1 MARPQAADYAERRAA
16 IVEQAAELYASRGFA
31 RASVADLAVRIGASK
46 ALIYHYYPSKE
57 EILFEVMDQHL
68 RQLSA
73 ATEETLAL
81 DAAPQEK
88 LRALAHSFMRLY
100 VGAAAR
106 HKVLLNELDA
116 LPRARRAE
124 IVERQRRLI
133 DAVEAL
139 ILDIRPGL
147 ASHLTRPAAML
158 FFGMINWTH
167 TWYHQG
173 GGARADE
180 IADLAAD
187 ITLRGLGGLGDLQPS

>member
-1 MARPQAADYAERRAA
+1 LARPQAADYAERRAA
-16 IVEQAAELYASRGFA
+16 IVENAAELYASRGFA
-31 RASVADLAVRIGASK
+31 RASVSDLADRVGGSK
-46 ALIYHYYPSKE
+46 ALIYHYYSSKE
-57 EILFEVMDQHL
+57 EILFEVMDSHL

-73 ATEETLAL
+73 AVEDVLAL
-81 DAAPQEK
+81 DVGPQDK
-88 LRALAHSFMRLY
+88 LRSLAHSFMRLY

-116 LPRARRAE
+116 LPPVQRSE

-133 DAVEAL
+133 DAVESL
-139 ILDIRPGL
+139 ILAIQPALRPN
-147 ASHLTRPAAML
+147 LTRPAAML

-167 TWYHQG
+167 TWYREG

-187 ITLRGLGGLGDLQPS
+187 LALTGLTGLQPS

>member
-16 IVEQAAELYASRGFA
+16 IVDKAAELYARKGFA
-31 RASVADLAVRIGASK
+31 SASVADLAEHVGASK

-68 RQLSA
+68 RQLSEA
-73 ATEETLAL
+73 VEETLAL
-81 DAAPQEK
+81 DSGPEDR

-116 LPRARRAE
+116 LPPARRSE

-139 ILDIRPGL
+139 VVAIQPALADRPN
-147 ASHLTRPAAML
+147 LTRPAAML

-167 TWYHQG
+167 TWYRQD

-187 ITLRGLGGLGDLQPS
+187 MALKGLAGL

>member
-16 IVEQAAELYASRGFA
+16 IVENAAELYAAKGFA
-31 RASVADLAVRIGASK
+31 SASVSDLADRVGGSK
-46 ALIYHYYPSKE
+46 ALIYHYYSSKE
-57 EILFEVMDQHL
+57 EILFEVMDSHL

-73 ATEETLAL
+73 AVDETLAL
-81 DAAPQEK
+81 DAGPDVR
-88 LRALAHSFMRLY
+88 LRALAHGFMRLY

-116 LPRARRAE
+116 LPPARRSE

-139 ILDIRPGL
+139 IVAIQPALADRPQ
-147 ASHLTRPAAML
+147 LTRPAAML

-167 TWYHQG
+167 TWYREG

-187 ITLRGLGGLGDLQPS
+187 LTLAGLSGLQPS

>member
-1 MARPQAADYAERRAA
+1 LARPQAADYAERRAA
-16 IVEQAAELYASRGFA
+16 IVEQAAKLYARKGFA
-31 RASVADLAVRIGASK
+31 SASVADLADRVGASK

-57 EILFEVMDQHL
+57 EILFEVMDSHL
-68 RQLSA
+68 RALSG

-81 DAAPQEK
+81 DAGPEDK
-88 LRALAHSFMRLY
+88 LRALAHAFMRLY

-116 LPRARRAE
+116 LPPARRAE

-139 ILDIRPGL
+139 ILTIQPALADRPN
-147 ASHLTRPAAML
+147 LTRPAAML

-167 TWYHQG
+167 TWYRQG
-173 GGARADE
+173 GAARADE

-187 ITLRGLGGLGDLQPS
+187 MALSGLRGL

>member
-1 MARPQAADYAERRAA
+1 LARPQAADYAERRAA
-16 IVEQAAELYASRGFA
+16 IVENAAELYARKGFA
-31 RASVADLAVRIGASK
+31 RASVADLADRVGASK

-57 EILFEVMDQHL
+57 EILFEVMDSHL
-68 RQLSA
+68 RQLSEA
-73 ATEETLAL
+73 VEQTMVL
-81 DAAPQEK
+81 DAGPDAK

-116 LPRARRAE
+116 LPPARRAE

-139 ILDIRPGL
+139 ILAIQPALRPN
-147 ASHLTRPAAML
+147 LTRPAAML

-167 TWYHQG
+167 TWYREG

-187 ITLRGLGGLGDLQPS
+187 LALGGLSRL

>member
-1 MARPQAADYAERRAA
+1 LARPQAADYAERRAA
-16 IVEQAAELYASRGFA
+16 IVENAAELYARKGFA
-31 RASVADLAVRIGASK
+31 RASVADLADRVGASK

-57 EILFEVMDQHL
+57 EILFEVMDSHL
-68 RQLSA
+68 RQLSEA
-73 ATEETLAL
+73 VEETMAL
-81 DAAPQEK
+81 DAGPDTK

-116 LPRARRAE
+116 LPPARRAE

-133 DAVEAL
+133 DAVEDL
-139 ILDIRPGL
+139 ILAIQPALRPT
-147 ASHLTRPAAML
+147 LTRPAAML

-167 TWYHQG
+167 TWYREG

-187 ITLRGLGGLGDLQPS
+187 LALSGLSGL

>member
-1 MARPQAADYAERRAA
+1 LARPQAADYAERRAA
-16 IVEQAAELYASRGFA
+16 IVEQAAELYARKGFA
-31 RASVADLAVRIGASK
+31 SASVADLADRVGASK

-57 EILFEVMDQHL
+57 EILFEVMDSHL
-68 RQLSA
+68 RALSG

-81 DAAPQEK
+81 DAGPEDK
-88 LRALAHSFMRLY
+88 LRALAHAFMRLY

-116 LPRARRAE
+116 LPPARRAE

-139 ILDIRPGL
+139 IFAIQPALADRP
-147 ASHLTRPAAML
+147 HLTRPSAML

-167 TWYHQG
+167 TWYRPG
-173 GGARADE
+173 GAARADE
-180 IADLAAD
+180 SADLAAD
-187 ITLRGLGGLGDLQPS
+187 MALSGLRGL

>member
-16 IVEQAAELYASRGFA
+16 IVEQAAELYACKGFA
-31 RASVADLAVRIGASK
+31 SASVADLADRLGASK
-46 ALIYHYYPSKE
+46 ALVYHYYPSKE
-57 EILFEVMDQHL
+57 EILFEVMDSHL
-68 RQLSA
+68 RKLSEA
-73 ATEETLAL
+73 VEETVAL
-81 DAAPQEK
+81 DAGPEDK

-116 LPRARRAE
+116 LPPTRRAE

-139 ILDIRPGL
+139 ILAIQPALADRPQ
-147 ASHLTRPAAML
+147 LTRPAAML

-167 TWYHQG
+167 TWYREG

-187 ITLRGLGGLGDLQPS
+187 MALAGLSGLQPS